1 VTYQN
6 LSKDIKNYE
15 VQAKIGKVVMKT

>member
-6 LSKDIKNYE
+6 LSKDTKNYE
-15 VQAKIGKVVMKT
+15 VQAKIGKIAMKT